1 MSFLS
6 ARNLAKRYGN
16 GSASFEALRDVSL
29 EAAAGEFV
37 ALMGPS
43 GCGKSTL
50 LHLLGAMD
58 RPTRG
63 ELTVN
68 QRRLDQLTID
78 QLALVR
84 RRHIGFV
91 FQTFNLLPTLSA
103 DENVALPLALDGVA
117 EAECRERTA
126 EALAEVSLQ
135 QRAHH
140 YPSQL
145 SGGEMQRVAIARA
158 IVVHP
163 DLLIADEPTGSLDSV
178 NGRRVLQLLR
188 SLNESKGLTIVM
200 ATHSDEAAAFATRQL
215 HMRDGR
221 LEKVGDQDVV
231 SSPL

>member
-6 ARNLAKRYGN
+6 AKDLTKRYGE
-16 GSASFEALRDVSL
+16 GMAAFEALRRVSFQ
-29 EAAAGEFV
+29 AAAGEFI

-58 RPTRG
+58 RPTAG
-63 ELTVN
+63 EVTVN
-68 QRRLDQLTID
+68 QRRLDQLSTD
-78 QLALVR
+78 RLALIR

-103 DENVALPLALDGVA
+103 EENVALPLALDGVA
-117 EAECRERTA
+117 EPECRRRAA
-126 EALAEVSLQ
+126 EALAEVDMQ
-135 QRAHH
+135 RRAHH

-163 DLLIADEPTGSLDSV
+163 DVLIADEPTGSLDSA
-178 NGRRVLQLLR
+178 NGRRVLDLLR

-200 ATHSDEAAAFATRQL
+200 ATHSDEAAAFASRQL
-215 HMRDGR
+215 LMRDGR
-221 LEKVGDQDVV
+221 METVGDQDVIP
-231 SSPL
+231 SPL